1 MAQALLK
8 PAKWITYYKIFDFI
22 FVMYATHITKSCV
35 LQKEMQ
41 PAETTQHS

>member
-1 MAQALLK
+1 
-8 PAKWITYYKIFDFI
+8 
-22 FVMYATHITKSCV
+22 MYATHVTKSCV